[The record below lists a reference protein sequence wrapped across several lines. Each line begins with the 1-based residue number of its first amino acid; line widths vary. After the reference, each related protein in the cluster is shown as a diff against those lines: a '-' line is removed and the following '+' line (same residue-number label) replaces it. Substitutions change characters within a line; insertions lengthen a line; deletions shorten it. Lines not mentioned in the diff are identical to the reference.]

1 MAGHPHSTCTPSR
14 RTGRRGPLISAA
26 PAVVALAVATALTLT
41 GCPSGVDWSDY
52 EGTNLIAAR
61 PFGATD
67 DAGDALW
74 YFADGLLAGTTDPVS
89 GETAAIDYVVF
100 EEVDSAVYGSLP
112 ADAVGPVYR
121 LEVRNLLPNGDFEN
135 GTLDTGASWVE
146 ADINTDAPVYVS
158 NAALAGTAIAGSH
171 SLSLDF
177 GSSDVYYA
185 LDLSSALLD
194 GFPADATYA
203 FRYLVNSNRE
213 SFSMEQNNASGPGD
227 ASNSDTN
234 NRFRISISSILT
246 NQTLEVPIA
255 GSADEAPTIT
265 PRNEILAD
273 PSFPYFSFGGYFTQG
288 ASVGGTIDNIR
299 IVRSDKNYFLRLPVP
314 FGDADRPNLNANGS
328 YTVSVWIKEDTGSNR
343 FVPSHIALG
352 LDSVPDG
359 TGGETALPVAVPDDV
374 SSWQELSAS
383 FNGFPFDTVGTATD
397 TVILE
402 VLIEIGHSVGGANYI
417 QPGSLLMTDPFLEW
431 SPSGV

>member
-1 MAGHPHSTCTPSR
+1 
-14 RTGRRGPLISAA
+14 
-26 PAVVALAVATALTLT
+26 
-41 GCPSGVDWSDY
+41 
-52 EGTNLIAAR
+52 
-61 PFGATD
+61 
-67 DAGDALW
+67 
-74 YFADGLLAGTTDPVS
+74 
-89 GETAAIDYVVF
+89 
-100 EEVDSAVYGSLP
+100 
-112 ADAVGPVYR
+112 VYR